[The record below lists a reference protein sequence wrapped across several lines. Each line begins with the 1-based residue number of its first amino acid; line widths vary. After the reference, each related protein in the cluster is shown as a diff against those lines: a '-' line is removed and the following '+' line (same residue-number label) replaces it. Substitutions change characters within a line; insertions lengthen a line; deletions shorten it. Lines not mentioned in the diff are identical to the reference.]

1 MTKILNLEPEDYSP
15 KAREILES
23 FGQVTE
29 QRMSRPELLESID
42 EYDAVIVRLD
52 YAIDEAVLEQT
63 TNLEAVATATTG
75 LNHVDTKAANEREVE
90 VICLKGERE
99 FLDSIYAT
107 AEHTWALLLALI
119 RNLPDAATHVEDG
132 GWNRDQF
139 KGHELHDQTL
149 GILGYGRLGSKVA
162 KYGTAFGMSV
172 LAHDVSVQEGEHATF
187 VGFERLLEESDYLS
201 IHVPYND
208 STEHLI
214 GPAELDAMKESCC
227 LINTSRG
234 EIIDEAALLEAL
246 ETGGIRGAAVDV
258 LTGEYTDDDE
268 WVQADPLVQYART
281 NSHLIIT
288 PHIAGATW
296 ESMEK
301 TEIFITNKLKTYFE
315 SLDC

>member
-1 MTKILNLEPEDYSP
+1 MTRILNLEPEDYSP
-15 KAREILES
+15 KAREILNS

-29 QRMSRPELLESID
+29 QRMSRSELFESIE

-52 YAIDEAVLEQT
+52 YTIDEAVLERA

-75 LNHVDTKAANEREVE
+75 LNHVDTEAANERDVA

-99 FLDSIYAT
+99 FLDSIYGT

-119 RNLPDAATHVEDG
+119 RNLPDAATHVERG

-172 LAHDVSVQEGEHATF
+172 LAHDVSVQEGEYATF
-187 VGFERLLEESDYLS
+187 VGFERLLEESDFLS

-214 GPAELDAMKESCC
+214 GPGELDAMKESSC

-246 ETGGIRGAAVDV
+246 ERGGIRGAAVDV
-258 LTGEYTDDDE
+258 LTGEYTDDED
-268 WVQADPLVQYART
+268 WVESDPLVQYART
-281 NSHLIIT
+281 NSNLIVT

-301 TEIFITNKLKTYFE
+301 TEIFIANKLKTYFE
-315 SLDC
+315 SLD